1 MRMTRSFLRRG
12 VGVPQ
17 RNIELTLAYRAGLDR
32 NAHSVRS
39 LLHDN
44 VLDLET

>member
-1 MRMTRSFLRRG
+1 MWMTRPFLRRG
-12 VGVPQ
+12 VSVPQ

-32 NAHSVRS
+32 NAHSVRC
-39 LLHDN
+39 LLHDK